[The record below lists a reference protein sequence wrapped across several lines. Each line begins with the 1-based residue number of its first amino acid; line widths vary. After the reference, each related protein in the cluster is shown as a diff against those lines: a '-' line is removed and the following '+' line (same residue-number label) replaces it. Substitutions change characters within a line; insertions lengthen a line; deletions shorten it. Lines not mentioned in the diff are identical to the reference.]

1 MVIFRSDRLLN
12 RMWFAIPFVMLG
24 VAAIVWGLLGTGRPS
39 WDGVLVELGIEAIGL
54 ALTVAVVDWY
64 LERRRLHAAGRRL
77 AWQVFHSIERIV
89 WVWQGGPPR
98 LDTGEVLSLLQDA
111 DRQGELAPG
120 TESLLLGLAVESRRL
135 LKADREAVD
144 ALNGLEGCLG
154 DLTMFTNVAH
164 EGRTP
169 SVGSVVSTLL
179 DVTKRLARLLDLG
192 ADSVVPARLIR
203 GRDPSVEAQASRARV
218 AREVIGL
225 S

>member
-1 MVIFRSDRLLN
+1 MAILRSDRLLN
-12 RMWFAIPFVMLG
+12 RMWFAIPFVVLG
-24 VAAIVWGLLGTGRPS
+24 VAAIVWGLLGTGTPS
-39 WDGVLVELGIEAIGL
+39 WDAVVVELGVEAIGL

-111 DRQGELAPG
+111 DRQGRLAPG

-135 LKADREAVD
+135 LKADRDAVD
-144 ALNGLEGCLG
+144 AVAGLEGCLG
-154 DLTMFTNVAH
+154 DLTLFTNVAH
-164 EGRTP
+164 EGRAP
-169 SVGSVVSTLL
+169 SVGSMVSTLL
-179 DVTKRLARLLDLG
+179 DVTKRLAKLLGLS

-203 GRDPSVEAQASRARV
+203 GRDPSPEAQASRARV
-218 AREVIGL
+218 AREVIAL

>member
-1 MVIFRSDRLLN
+1 MAIFRTERRMNRL
-12 RMWFAIPFVMLG
+12 WFAIPFVVLG
-24 VAAIVWGLLGTGRPS
+24 VAAIVWGLLQPGAPS
-39 WDGVLVELGIEAIGL
+39 FESVVLDLGAETIGL
-54 ALTVAVVDWY
+54 ALTVAVVDWF
-64 LERRRLHAAGRRL
+64 LERRRLQAAGRRL

-111 DRQGELAPG
+111 DRNGPIAPG

-135 LKADREAVD
+135 LKADHDAVD
-144 ALNGLEGCLG
+144 AFAGLEGCLG
-154 DLTMFTNVAH
+154 DLTLFANVAR
-164 EGRTP
+164 ETRTP
-169 SVGSVVSTLL
+169 SVGSMVSTLL
-179 DVTKRLARLLDLG
+179 DVTKRLAKLLDLS

-203 GRDPSVEAQASRARV
+203 GRDPSLEAQASRARV